1 VAIGGLAAAGW
12 AASSAV
18 APHSDAPSRPASAQ
32 GLDVLP
38 FPGTPDA
45 APKTN
50 IDFPAVS
57 VAQVESVTAVGSRSG
72 LHTGRLSAQPAGH
85 GTAFHPDR
93 PFASGE
99 RVSVT
104 ATFRSALA
112 GAASGAPGA
121 TRISFSFSVAR
132 PGSVAGRRARRE
144 PAGRPATKSAQ
155 PLTHTF
161 VTEPGFTPPVVTMS
175 GKDTDTSAGDI
186 FLNAQDSGQNAA
198 YILNPRGAL
207 LWYNPTSEP
216 GGDGAEVHD
225 VRVQRYHGNPVL
237 TYWQGQL
244 VGPGG
249 RGEGVILNPHYQTI
263 HTVIPGNGYQSH
275 GADEHEFALGHEGS
289 EATAFIA
296 TLTTAQ
302 ANLTSIG
309 GPPNGSVYDWVI
321 QEVDVATGKVIW
333 EWHPLG
339 HVAVSDSYI
348 PYFGGERYDYFHLN
362 SIQQTASGNILISAR
377 NTWAVYMINKKTGK
391 IMWKVGGK
399 HSSFKM
405 GSHTNFEWQHDATL
419 HSNGELTLFDDA
431 SSPPEESQ
439 SRALELHINT
449 TTHRV
454 TLVHQYLHSPP
465 TLASSQGSAQLLS
478 NGDVFVGWGSKP
490 YFSEYSPRGTQ
501 LFGGSFRSPV
511 ASQRAY
517 RFHWVGSPL
526 QPPSIAVRRATTA
539 GEDSV
544 YASWNGATR
553 VAKWQVLSS
562 SSTAGPFVKVGSPAP
577 WSDFETKMHAPKAN
591 YFKVQALD
599 SRGNILGTSAAVAGR

>member
-1 VAIGGLAAAGW
+1 M
-12 AASSAV
+12 
-18 APHSDAPSRPASAQ
+18 
-32 GLDVLP
+32 P

-57 VAQVESVTAVGSRSG
+57 PAQVGNVTAVGSRSG
-72 LHTGRLSAQPAGH
+72 LHTGRLSAQPAGR

-132 PGSVAGRRARRE
+132 PGSITGRRASRE
-144 PAGRPATKSAQ
+144 PVGRPATKSAQ

-161 VTEPGFTPPVVTMS
+161 VTEPGFTPPVVTMN
-175 GKDTDTSAGDI
+175 GNDTDTTAGDI

-198 YILNPRGAL
+198 YILDPRGAL

-216 GGDGAEVHD
+216 GGAGADVHD
-225 VRVQRYHGNPVL
+225 VRVQSYHGSPVL

-263 HTVIPGNGYQSH
+263 HTVTAGNGYQKQ

-302 ANLTSIG
+302 ANLTSVG

-321 QEVDVATGKVIW
+321 QEVDIATGMVIW

-339 HVAVSDSYI
+339 HVAVRDSYI
-348 PYFGGERYDYFHLN
+348 PYVGGGERYDYFHLN

-391 IMWKVGGK
+391 IMWKLGGK
-399 HSSFKM
+399 HPSFKM
-405 GSHTNFEWQHDATL
+405 GAHTNFEWQHDATL

-439 SRALELHINT
+439 SRALELHVST
-449 TTHRV
+449 TKHEV

-465 TLASSQGSAQLLS
+465 TLATSKGSAQPLS
-478 NGDVFVGWGSKP
+478 NGNMFVGWGLKP
-490 YFSEYSPRGTQ
+490 YFSEYSPSGTQ

-511 ASQRAY
+511 NSYRAY
-517 RFHWVGSPL
+517 RFSWVGKPL
-526 QPPSIAVRRATTA
+526 QPPAIAVTSATTT
-539 GEDSV
+539 GEDDV
-544 YASWNGATR
+544 YASWNGATQ
-553 VAKWQVLSS
+553 VASWQVLSS
-562 SSTAGPFVKVGSPAP
+562 SSSAGPFVPVGSPAP
-577 WSDFETKMHAPKAN
+577 WSGFETTIETANAN
-591 YFKVQALD
+591 YFEVEALN
-599 SRGNILGTSAAVAGR
+599 SRERILGTSTAVAGPG